1 MRWHTADFHALSWQ
15 GIHVHGW
22 RIIERAPGVAD
33 LALDIDWVLAWPQP
47 DDGDPG
53 HVVAQAMLVFHDVA
67 GLRFVLDYAACSAA
81 SGPFSI
87 NTLHREPLERDAAG
101 DGGPRSG
108 LPGDDGPEDEWPEDA
123 GIAEDYG
130 PWRWRIDL
138 AWPEGEW
145 VFEASGFSQW
155 LVGEPHRLDEPVLPM
170 ALRS

>member
-33 LALDIDWVLAWPQP
+33 LALDIDWVLAWPQAD

-53 HVVAQAMLVFHDVA
+53 HVVAQAMLVFHDIA
-67 GLRFVLDYAACSAA
+67 GLRFLLDYAACSAA

-87 NTLHREPLERDAAG
+87 QTLHREPLERD
-101 DGGPRSG
+101 GGA
-108 LPGDDGPEDEWPEDA
+108 DDGPAAGWPEDA
-123 GIAEDYG
+123 GMAEDYG

-145 VFEASGFSQW
+145 AFEASGFSQW
-155 LVGEPHRLDEPVLPM
+155 LVGEPQRLDGPILP
-170 ALRS
+170 ASLRS